1 MTEQHKRQQNYYV
14 TTFYQFFDWTNDLP
28 IIEHAKNLESWC
40 KDKEIKGLIIVSKEG
55 FNGTLA
61 SLNSLSILKQHLEK
75 LCKSQIKFKDSFTT
89 ELHPFRRMKVKLRD
103 EIVTLGDT
111 SISPKSKS
119 YKGVKHISPKVWH
132 ESLKDKTQAQILD
145 VRNDFEYQMGSFK
158 GSKNLKMNKFTE
170 FPELVKKYEETK
182 ELNKD
187 EPVYM
192 FCTGGIR
199 CEKASLEMIKQGFN
213 EVYQLD
219 GGILNYIKEYPNE
232 EFKGECFVFDHRV
245 SLDQELKPS
254 SHYALCV
261 HCGQPTEK
269 TPFTCVQCKIESY
282 GVCKSC
288 IKKEKSNQPCSKNC
302 SHHFSKGNTS
312 KKVHKDSIIKR
323 NAEAVLTTDT
333 P

>member
-14 TTFYQFFDWTNDLP
+14 TTFYQFFDWPNNLP
-28 IIEHAKNLESWC
+28 ILEHSKNLESWC
-40 KDKEIKGLIIVSKEG
+40 KDNEIKGLIVVSEEG

-61 SLNSLSILKQHLEK
+61 SLKPLNTLKKHLNSI
-75 LCKSQIKFKDSFTT
+75 CKSPINFKDSFTT
-89 ELHPFRRMKVKLRD
+89 ELHPFRRMKVKLRN

-111 SISPKSKS
+111 RISPKTKTP
-119 YKGVKHISPKVWH
+119 KGVKHISPKEWH
-132 ESLKDKTQAQILD
+132 ERLKDKPKTQILD
-145 VRNDFEYQMGSFK
+145 VRNDFEFQMGSFI

-170 FPELVKKYEETK
+170 FPELIKRQEEAK
-182 ELNKD
+182 ELKKD

-199 CEKASLEMIKQGFN
+199 CEKASLEMIEQGFN

-245 SLDQELKPS
+245 SLDQDLKPS
-254 SHYALCV
+254 SLYALCV

-269 TPFTCVQCKIESY
+269 TPFTCLQCKVESY
-282 GVCKSC
+282 GVCVAC
-288 IKKEKSNQPCSKNC
+288 IKENPSNQTCSKNC
-302 SHHFSKGNTS
+302 SHHYSKGNKT

-323 NAEAVLTTDT
+323 NAQPVLTTDS